1 MSFRND
7 FPTSRGL
14 QKVYTGA
21 FEQDPEAD
29 YIVDLAKKLN
39 FDMDQ
44 LDSDLVEL
52 DVTKAQALAASER
65 GLVDGFLNGGVDTT
79 PS

>member
-7 FPTSRGL
+7 IPTFLGF

-29 YIVDLAKKLN
+29 YIVELAQKLN
-39 FDMDQ
+39 LNIDL
-44 LDSDLVEL
+44 LDSRLQEL
-52 DVTKAQALAASER
+52 EITEDYALQAKQH
-65 GLVDGFLNGGVDTT
+65 GLVDGFLNGGLST
-79 PS
+79 